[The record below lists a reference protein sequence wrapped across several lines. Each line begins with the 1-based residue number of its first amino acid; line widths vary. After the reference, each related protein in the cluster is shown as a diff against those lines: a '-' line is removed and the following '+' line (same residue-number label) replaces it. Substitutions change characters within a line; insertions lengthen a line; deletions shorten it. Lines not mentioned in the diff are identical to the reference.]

1 MNKTHT
7 RIKRKLKHIVSRLRR
22 GELNS
27 HESVQTYTQ
36 KEKVVYLK
44 IIPTIRTKQRF

>member
-7 RIKRKLKHIVSRLRR
+7 LIKRKLEHVSRLRR
-22 GELNS
+22 EELNS
-27 HESVQTYTQ
+27 HESAQIYTQ
-36 KEKVVYLK
+36 KEQVVYLK